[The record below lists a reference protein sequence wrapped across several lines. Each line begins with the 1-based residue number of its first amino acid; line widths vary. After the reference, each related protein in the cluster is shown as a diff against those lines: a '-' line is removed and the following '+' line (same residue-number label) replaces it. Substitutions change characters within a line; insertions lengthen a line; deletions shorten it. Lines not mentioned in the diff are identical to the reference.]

1 MKGESVGDGHA
12 LWMTPD
18 DDVVTAIE
26 DLAAGEAFEVDGSR
40 VELTK
45 DVPFGHKIA
54 IRDIAPG
61 EEIIKYGYVI
71 AKASSPIATGDW
83 VHTHNTESTR
93 GRGDL
98 AAEGGETA

>member
-26 DLAAGEAFEVDGSR
+26 DLNAGDAFEVDGAR
-40 VELTK
+40 IELTE
-45 DVPFGHKIA
+45 DVPFGHKVA
-54 IRDIAPG
+54 IREIPAGD
-61 EEIIKYGYVI
+61 EIIKYGYVI
-71 AKASSPIATGDW
+71 AEASSPIAAGDW

-98 AAEGGETA
+98 AAEGGEPA